1 MEPFH
6 TLLDDLQLMKT
17 NSIINVRCIHVYEV
31 AAPRDRTNIVSLKC
45 VLHDRMGTRI
55 QATIH
60 ARFGALIREGGIFR
74 IRNFL
79 ARQNRPR
86 NPVTN
91 HAYHIKMI
99 LSTQMIEVNE
109 PQFPKMLFNLKSFEE
124 IMQIGNVCDE
134 PLFDIIG
141 VVVDTGKIVTHSTS
155 RLIEIRLSDSEISGD
170 VAFLSQESIYR
181 FTETRVSNEFD
192 GLVVKTLADVQE
204 DVDGSYWICGRIEN
218 VECHYGQWSYKTCK
232 QCVKKVVKI
241 KNGFNSKETI
251 DCAAIGSVTM
261 DGDAFAGAEN
271 WSAFAADTREAD
283 GQRACSGSRD
293 GMAATNPRS
302 RAGLGLAAEGTCP
315 AGRRRHGPAAMSEQR
330 RIGYEWEAVGQR
342 RIDTAA
348 ANLCKLAVRTDNRH
362 SCLGA
367 NEYIPPEIE
376 EKLLGQTLL
385 FRIHVK
391 NSNEYWI
398 DKSYTVN
405 KICNDP
411 QIVEKYIPPTLDS
424 RGSNSGLEISP
435 TLEGLSPFAGTDVVL
450 HGSTSSTNDTHTKLI
465 AKDSLKRSLD
475 VEILGQTIVVGGE
488 QKKLMIKQEK
498 N

>member
-1 MEPFH
+1 MTFDDLIYPHIPTYLIQLKLHLFVLPTSSKVDTMEPFH

-31 AAPRDRTNIVSLKC
+31 AAPRDRTNI
-45 VLHDRMGTRI
+45 GTRI

-124 IMQIGNVCDE
+124 IMQI
-134 PLFDIIG
+134 DIIG

-155 RLIEIRLSDSEISGD
+155 RLIEIRLSDSDHNMLFCTLWGDVVDSYLQQLERIKGKMPITIVQFCKPTLFCGTIHVSTHFNTSRVYINQDIDEISNFKERISGD

-241 KNGFNSKETI
+241 KNGFNCEECDNSDGIVIRERPLSSEKDKESRRETVLCRQSKI
-251 DCAAIGSVTM
+251 
-261 DGDAFAGAEN
+261 
-271 WSAFAADTREAD
+271 
-283 GQRACSGSRD
+283 
-293 GMAATNPRS
+293 
-302 RAGLGLAAEGTCP
+302 L
-315 AGRRRHGPAAMSEQR
+315 
-330 RIGYEWEAVGQR
+330 
-342 RIDTAA
+342 
-348 ANLCKLAVRTDNRH
+348 
-362 SCLGA
+362 
-367 NEYIPPEIE
+367 NE
-376 EKLLGQTLL
+376 K
-385 FRIHVK
+385 
-391 NSNEYWI
+391 
-398 DKSYTVN
+398 
-405 KICNDP
+405 
-411 QIVEKYIPPTLDS
+411 
-424 RGSNSGLEISP
+424 
-435 TLEGLSPFAGTDVVL
+435 
-450 HGSTSSTNDTHTKLI
+450 TK
-465 AKDSLKRSLD
+465 
-475 VEILGQTIVVGGE
+475 
-488 QKKLMIKQEK
+488 
-498 N
+498 